1 LSQDDR
7 EHLYKE
13 LGGLK
18 LKIMGSAGID
28 ETLRLWST
36 GQLGSKTFQQIQ
48 EEFAELVIP
57 KVWLSVG
64 RNVTLVSQKLGISP
78 KKVRRILRNAKQVD
92 M

>member
-7 EHLYKE
+7 DHLYKE

-28 ETLRLWST
+28 ETHRLWST

-64 RNVTLVSQKLGISP
+64 RNVTLLSQKLSISP
-78 KKVRRILRNAKQVD
+78 KNVRRILRNAKQVD

>member
-1 LSQDDR
+1 
-7 EHLYKE
+7 
-13 LGGLK
+13 
-18 LKIMGSAGID
+18 MGSAGID